1 MEDTREKFAGKELED
16 LKWESRDDAR
26 EREIDRSEPED
37 DRSSME
43 EKSIREENTE
53 EERVNAEIGMEE
65 AKIEAERPWR
75 TEEAGREET
84 GREETERWTG
94 SPFGSIPPVYLEK
107 PIPVSSAVPSSGGSM
122 GETFEKQI
130 QKQENIYSKGN
141 VLIVGKRIPKNKGA
155 YETNGVILYHAY
167 CLGTHPYL
175 IQDDDVSLT
184 EGNLYICGD
193 SDRKAQTISGY
204 TMLEIAGMLYYK
216 CKYRGEQK
224 IIIMTS
230 YGKRKNDIKEDMADM
245 LRDGLE
251 SFHIKAEVEVF
262 AANTAVL
269 VDYFGNAYASDISY
283 APYIF
288 AKVQDRMLRKIGT
301 HPLILEMESYQKEI
315 MEYILNSGIEVAR
328 FNHSVIKKSRNKVTW
343 FMMLLKG
350 LALAAVVVGLA
361 VLLAVFVF

>member
-1 MEDTREKFAGKELED
+1 MGDTREETCIKEECT
-16 LKWESRDDAR
+16 K
-26 EREIDRSEPED
+26 
-37 DRSSME
+37 E
-43 EKSIREENTE
+43 ECVREEAQMETE
-53 EERVNAEIGMEE
+53 DSRE
-65 AKIEAERPWR
+65 K
-75 TEEAGREET
+75 TEY
-84 GREETERWTG
+84 EETEGKESERFSG
-94 SPFGSIPPVYLEK
+94 ASSSLFGSVPPVYLEK
-107 PIPVSSAVPSSGGSM
+107 PVPVSAAVSASTTSM

-130 QKQENIYSKGN
+130 QKQENIYQKGN

-175 IQDDDVSLT
+175 MQDDNITLT

-193 SDRKAQTISGY
+193 SDRKTQTISGY

-224 IIIMTS
+224 IVIMTS
-230 YGKRKNDIKEDMADM
+230 YGKRKNDIKEDMADR

-251 SFHIKAEVEVF
+251 TFHIKAEVEVF

-288 AKVQDRMLRKIGT
+288 AKVRDRMLKKIGT

-343 FMMLLKG
+343 FMMLLKV
-350 LALAAVVVGLA
+350 LALAAVVVILA